1 MTASNIAQIV
11 ESLETCGY
19 AVIPDV
25 LSPQTC
31 RTLIGKLED
40 AHQIYQP
47 HYARN
52 KANIHQLNDN
62 ADEKLVYN
70 LHNKD
75 RAFLPLIDDPA
86 ILDPVE
92 QYLQAGSYN
101 NSDPIVLR
109 QVTGRSPA
117 PGGPTQQLHIDSRV
131 PGLPFALMV
140 VATYILEDFTAPNG
154 ATRIVPG
161 SHRWPS
167 YPEDGAQHPDEI
179 TSTAPAGSVLLMD
192 GGVWHAGGSNQT
204 EDTRW
209 AILLTYV
216 RWFFK
221 TAFDFNQNTPRH
233 IFEDMSERQ
242 KELMGFCS
250 NPPQDEF
257 TRVNARTSEPDTP
270 LEYQLP
276 APTKAP

>member
-1 MTASNIAQIV
+1 MTTSKVTGIV
-11 ESLETCGY
+11 DSLETTGY
-19 AVIPDV
+19 AIIPDV
-25 LSPQTC
+25 LSRETC
-31 RTLIGKLED
+31 RTLIDRLED
-40 AHQIYQP
+40 AHQTYHP

-86 ILDPVE
+86 ILVPVE

-109 QVTGRSPA
+109 QLTGRSPA

-140 VATYILEDFTAPNG
+140 VATCILEDFTSSNG

-167 YPEDGAQHPDEI
+167 YPEDGTQHPDEI
-179 TSTAPAGSVLLMD
+179 TITAPAGSVLLMD

-204 EDTRW
+204 GNTRW

-221 TAFDFNQNTPRH
+221 TAFDFNQNTPRAV
-233 IFEDMSERQ
+233 FDEMTERQ
-242 KELMGFCS
+242 KELMGFCA

-257 TRVNARTSEPDTP
+257 IRVNARTTEPDTP
-270 LEYQLP
+270 QDYMLP
-276 APTKAP
+276 DPARKP